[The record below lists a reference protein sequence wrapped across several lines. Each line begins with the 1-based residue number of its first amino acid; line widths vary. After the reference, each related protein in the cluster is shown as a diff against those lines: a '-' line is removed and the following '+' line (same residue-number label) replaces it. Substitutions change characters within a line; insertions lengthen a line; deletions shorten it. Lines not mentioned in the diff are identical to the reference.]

1 MTTMPDN
8 QRPIEFLITEAEL
21 RNNSE
26 AALFQLIAERLQ
38 FAMAEIKARV
48 EQENDDEVAQSIDEM
63 KRRHEAEK

>member
-1 MTTMPDN
+1 MPDN

-26 AALFQLIAERLQ
+26 AALFQLIADRLHV
-38 FAMAEIKARV
+38 AMTEIKARL
-48 EQENDDEVAQSIDEM
+48 EQENDDEVTQSIDEM